1 MEKLRYFLKDSLRNI
16 WLNRMMSLASISV
29 LTVCLL
35 LLGTSILISYNINDI
50 RSKIEDQIQ
59 IMVILN
65 DSLDQNGITDVG
77 KQIKAIPNVRSSV
90 FISKQQGLEEQKK
103 TMGKYA
109 YLLTGYEKENQN
121 PLPNA
126 YRIVLKNMSNFTQTV
141 KALSKINGI
150 SEIKQHADIAI
161 KLNNIKSVINMIG
174 FWLFAILA
182 FISLFIISNT
192 IKVAM
197 FVRKREVNIM
207 KFVGA
212 TDWFIR
218 WPFLFEGLIIGII
231 SSTVACVALWFIYSV
246 LLTNAIKESQILQL
260 VNFKNMYA
268 YIYLGYYCAGIVVG
282 TLGSIISVR
291 RHLKV

>member
-1 MEKLRYFLKDSLRNI
+1 MKNLRYFIKEALHNI
-16 WLNRMMSLASISV
+16 WVNRMMSLASISI

-35 LLGTSILISYNINDI
+35 LLGTSLLISFNINNI
-50 RSKIEDQIQ
+50 ISQIENQNQ
-59 IMVILN
+59 IMVILSDN
-65 DSLDQNGITDVG
+65 LNADSITNVG
-77 KQIKAIPNVRSSV
+77 NQIKALPNVRDCIFV
-90 FISKQQGLEEQKK
+90 SKQQALDEQEK

-109 YLLTGYEKENQN
+109 DLLAGFENDN
-121 PLPNA
+121 PLPNS
-126 YRIVLKNMSNFTQTV
+126 YNVELKNMNDFTQTV
-141 KALSKINGI
+141 NAIGKISGI
-150 SEIKQHADIAI
+150 SEIKQHADIAV

-174 FWLFAILA
+174 FWLFAILTLV
-182 FISLFIISNT
+182 SLFIISNT

-218 WPFLFEGLIIGII
+218 FPFLFEGLIIGII
-231 SSTVACVALWFIYSV
+231 SSTLACAVLYLIYSV
-246 LLTNAIKESQILQL
+246 LLTNAVAQTQILQL
-260 VNFKNMYA
+260 VNYKNMYA
-268 YIYLGYYCAGIVVG
+268 YIFFGYYCAGIVVG